1 MRILLINPPMDN
13 IIFTTQPPFIVTEK
27 GSYPPLGLLYIA
39 TMIKTKTGHKV
50 KIVDCQLT
58 KMGYNQ
64 IKEEIIK
71 YRPDVVGITLIT
83 SMLIDALKLADIV
96 KECAAILRR
105 DIIVVGGGPH
115 ATIFP
120 DETISRKNFDY
131 VFSGEAE
138 HSFLS
143 FVNNINDPASLRNI
157 PGIVFKE
164 NGTIVKGPPN
174 SFIEDLDSLPIPDR
188 RLLDY
193 KQYKNLLARGG
204 IMTTSIT
211 SRGCPYRCIFC
222 ERLGKRFRAASAQ
235 YVIREIEDC
244 LQLGIDEIF
253 FHDDTFTID
262 KKRVMEIC
270 RLIEERKLKFRF
282 SLRSRVD
289 TIDEEM
295 IRALKRVGC
304 RRISFGVESGVQRI
318 LDRIKKGITL
328 KQAEDVF
335 TLTKKYRITT
345 LADFMI
351 GHPDESL
358 EDIYTTLNFAKRL
371 NPDYVQFSITTPY
384 PATELYREAISR
396 GIVEKDIW
404 REFTK
409 NPRKDFMPPRWEQN
423 LKREQLDLL
432 LNKCYREFYL
442 RPSFIL
448 KMFLRQRSRRE
459 MKRKAK
465 AGFSLFKNTMLAKWM
480 KKTVSNQAG
489 D

>member
-1 MRILLINPPMDN
+1 MRILLINPPMGN
-13 IIFTTQPPFIVTEK
+13 IIATTQPPFIVAEK

-39 TMIKTKTGHKV
+39 TMIKSKTGHKV
-50 KIVDCQLT
+50 KILDCQFER
-58 KMGYNQ
+58 MGYDQ
-64 IKEEIIK
+64 IKEEIRK
-71 YRPDVVGITLIT
+71 YSPDIVGITLIT
-83 SMLIDALKLADIV
+83 SMLMDALKLADIV
-96 KECAAILRR
+96 KECATILRR

-120 DETISRKNFDY
+120 DETIGLKNFDY

-138 HSFLS
+138 FSFLS
-143 FVNNINDPASLRNI
+143 FVNNIHDPGSLRNI

-174 SFIEDLDSLPIPDR
+174 YFIEDLDSLPIPDR
-188 RLLDY
+188 GLLNY
-193 KQYKNLLARGG
+193 EQYKNLLAGRG

-211 SRGCPYRCIFC
+211 SRGCPYQCIFC
-222 ERLGKRFRAASAQ
+222 ERLGKRFRAASAG

-244 LQLGIDEIF
+244 LGLGIDEIF

-270 RLIEERKLKFRF
+270 RLIEEKKLKFKF
-282 SLRSRVD
+282 SLRSRVN

-295 IRALKRVGC
+295 IRALKRAGC

-318 LDRIKKGITL
+318 LDRIKKDITL
-328 KQAEDVF
+328 KQAEDAF
-335 TLTKKYRITT
+335 SLSKKYGITT

-351 GHPDESL
+351 GHPDERV
-358 EDIYTTLNFAKRL
+358 EDIYATLNFAKRL

-384 PATELYREAISR
+384 PATELYKEALSR
-396 GIVEKDIW
+396 GILEKDVW
-404 REFTK
+404 REFSK

-423 LKREQLDLL
+423 LDREQLALL

-442 RPSFIL
+442 KPSFIL
-448 KMFLRQRSRRE
+448 KMFLRQRNRTE
-459 MKRKAK
+459 MTRKAK
-465 AGFSLFKNTMLAKWM
+465 AGFSLFKNTMLPRWIKI
-480 KKTVSNQAG
+480 QF
-489 D
+489 